1 MNEPSLFGRL
11 TTAIPDPRATLQNP
25 IVRYGLYALIAA
37 IIVAVAVMLA
47 DYISP
52 FLPFNVARGPSPAAR
67 AGKTFW
73 RIPTGDA
80 LENLVVPAADA
91 PITTPDTYTVS
102 VQFMIG
108 DSRSPSL
115 GKYRHILH
123 RGSNP
128 CGLVAPA
135 TPGSTGQAGIQP
147 GDLPPSTEPSY
158 RDLGLPQIMNPG
170 IFLDRYKNDV
180 HVFIHTVG
188 HEDGSRA
195 LWLESTTIADLPLQ
209 TPITLSVV
217 CSGKTVEIYVNC
229 RLHSTILL
237 RGTPYLP
244 KSANSW
250 YGRYCAYP
258 MSGIVKNLEIW
269 SDALNSSDLMMVC
282 RAASGGGLNK
292 DDLPSTCPTA
302 SGACPDTSLIG
313 TIKTIVSGKDLDAS
327 QANTLAVNLVQQTVT
342 TVL

>member
-1 MNEPSLFGRL
+1 MNESSMFGRL
-11 TTAIPDPRATLQNP
+11 TSSISDPRATLQNP
-25 IVRYGLYALIAA
+25 IVRYGLYGLIIA
-37 IIVAVAVMLA
+37 IIIAIAVALA

-52 FLPFNVARGPSPAAR
+52 FLPFNVARGPSAAAR
-67 AGKTFW
+67 AGKKFW
-73 RIPTGDA
+73 KIPTGDA
-80 LENLVVPAADA
+80 LENLVVPAG

-108 DSRSPSL
+108 DSRTPSI

-135 TPGSTGQAGIQP
+135 QPGSTGQAGIQT
-147 GDLPPSTEPSY
+147 GDLPPSTESSY

-180 HVFIHTVG
+180 HIFIHTVG
-188 HEDGSRA
+188 HEDGSKA

-209 TPITLSVV
+209 TPITLSIV
-217 CSGKTVEIYVNC
+217 CSGKTVEVYMNC

-282 RAASGGGLNK
+282 RTASGSGFNK
-292 DDLPSTCPTA
+292 NDLPSTCPTA
-302 SGACPDTSLIG
+302 SGSCPDSSLFG
-313 TIKTIVSGKDLDAS
+313 TIKTIVSGKDLDTS
-327 QANTLAVNLVQQTVT
+327 QANTLAANLVQQTVT